1 MSLEVFLTMLTIVS
15 VFTSL
20 FTEGIKKVMEDR
32 KKGYASN
39 IIAGIVAIVLSLAVS
54 IGYLILYDV
63 VLTAKYIVVMVALVA
78 LAWLAA
84 MVGYDKVIQAL
95 VQIRG
100 KRNG

>member
-20 FTEGIKKVMEDR
+20 FTEGIKNVMEE
-32 KKGYASN
+32 KKKRYAPN